1 MTEAAEALDS
11 QVSPEPPEQQDPR
24 DIARAVAMDV
34 ADAPEQVGEVVDAI
48 ELDDNVTD
56 FRLTAH
62 VRGYEGWQWSVTL
75 YHDVEVGTWT
85 VNESSLVPT
94 DSALMPPAWVP
105 WKDRLEPTDLAPTDS
120 IGTDPD
126 DSRLEG
132 GFRKTEPVAGTPA
145 GEVEKPGEKSEESVE
160 SAGTVDEKAGTVEST
175 DEQTTGSTEAAKSEE
190 SAESQGTAGTP
201 ESVES
206 SGTAESTASTEAQGP
221 AESRE
226 SQEFQGNEEAA
237 KAAAQPRDAQAAAQ
251 AREAQETEEIV
262 EELQLSRRHVLS
274 PQGRAQVAK
283 RWYEGPRGP
292 KAMSTKTADGN
303 LCSTCGFFVP
313 LQGDLNRMFGVC
325 ANKWS
330 PDDGRVVSI
339 DHGCGEHSEI
349 EPPEPSHL
357 WVQSKPAYDDF
368 HIDVI
373 AQKPRDERGAVEAIE
388 QSEVES
394 QDSDEATEE
403 DILANTEP
411 DTGDDEPNE
420 EQPSGVDASAELE
433 TVIDIAEGA
442 DALDR
447 SGESESGESESA
459 ELGSAKSEPAES
471 ELAESESVEGAD
483 PDDSADTEA
492 AGADESSESAKTAG
506 IAESDAIVESSEV
519 AETVESVVEV
529 VTAGSQ
535 VVVESEE
542 ASVESVPETPA
553 AVGELDETDE
563 TDETREASDSEE
575 SADDMHDVSESA
587 VGGDI
592 AAVSVGSADSFEPVE
607 VPEQAAESAESAESG
622 DSADFSAEQATASAD
637 AAEPAGAV
645 ESAVDGSNDAAES
658 AGRSAEPA
666 GTAD

>member
-1 MTEAAEALDS
+1 MTEAAEVLDP
-11 QVSPEPPEQQDPR
+11 QMPPEQPDPR

-34 ADAPEQVGEVVDAI
+34 ADEPEQVGEVVNAI

-56 FRLTAH
+56 FRLAAN

-94 DSALMPPAWVP
+94 GDALMPPAWVP

-126 DSRLEG
+126 DPRLEG
-132 GFRKTEPVAGTPA
+132 GFRKTEPVAGTSA
-145 GEVEKPGEKSEESVE
+145 DEVEKSAEKLGEKTE
-160 SAGTVDEKAGTVEST
+160 
-175 DEQTTGSTEAAKSEE
+175 TTGDASEDSAKSEE
-190 SAESQGTAGTP
+190 TAEQSEPSDSAEPAEQSAEQSASTDSAES
-201 ESVES
+201 
-206 SGTAESTASTEAQGP
+206 AETQDAQD
-221 AESRE
+221 S
-226 SQEFQGNEEAA
+226 EEAA
-237 KAAAQPRDAQAAAQ
+237 KAAAQAREAQ
-251 AREAQETEEIV
+251 EAQETEEIV
-262 EELQLSRRHVLS
+262 EEFQLSRRHVLS

-388 QSEVES
+388 QLDEDA

-411 DTGDDEPNE
+411 DTGDDEPDNA
-420 EQPSGVDASAELE
+420 QPSGVDASAELE
-433 TVIDIAEGA
+433 AVVSVAADGDEAEA
-442 DALDR
+442 
-447 SGESESGESESA
+447 SEEPEASEAAVA
-459 ELGSAKSEPAES
+459 E
-471 ELAESESVEGAD
+471 
-483 PDDSADTEA
+483 DTE
-492 AGADESSESAKTAG
+492 D
-506 IAESDAIVESSEV
+506 AEAE
-519 AETVESVVEV
+519 ETVERLVVENPHPQQRPK
-529 VTAGSQ
+529 AMSP
-535 VVVESEE
+535 S
-542 ASVESVPETPA
+542 
-553 AVGELDETDE
+553 
-563 TDETREASDSEE
+563 
-575 SADDMHDVSESA
+575 
-587 VGGDI
+587 
-592 AAVSVGSADSFEPVE
+592 
-607 VPEQAAESAESAESG
+607 
-622 DSADFSAEQATASAD
+622 
-637 AAEPAGAV
+637 
-645 ESAVDGSNDAAES
+645 
-658 AGRSAEPA
+658 RSSSRLRSLNRNLLRRKPLNRKHPMRKNRLMPIIRLKRLKRLRRLKQLR
-666 GTAD
+666 